1 MRVLATVGFS
11 FAAGLFLTLLPWDG
25 WQLYAAGA
33 LALASLLWA
42 LLGRGTPHLR
52 RVLLVLLPLM
62 VSLLYFSAY
71 RALVRQPVQALCGG
85 EHDFSAAVCDWPEAT
100 ERGAKVTI
108 RLHGLLGAKAVY
120 YGDDDLL
127 SLCPGDALS
136 GTAWWN
142 DVAAIGDGDLRQFS
156 SRGVYALLYDRDTLT
171 VQPAPDMP
179 LGYAPQYAAKALRD
193 KLAQLWDDPSVLGF
207 LTAELTGDKSLLPE
221 SDYVAMQE
229 TGLAHIFAVSGL
241 HCAFLVT
248 LLSLLIPPTHR
259 RTLCAVASAVL
270 VFYMLLTGLSP
281 SVARACV
288 MQLFLLSAP
297 LFRRGSD
304 PLTSLAAA
312 LTVILLVN
320 PHAVGSVSLQL
331 SFAATLG
338 MVLLSGRL
346 YKSFTGWYRGRN
358 RAVRA
363 ALSFLTA
370 NLAATLGALVFTA
383 PLTAYYF
390 NILSL
395 VAPLAGLLAV
405 PAAGYA
411 FMSAFVSALLGLVWT
426 PLGHLAGYVPLLL
439 VKYILWVAHL
449 LLAVPY
455 HAVYFTNVYLRVWLL
470 YVYAAFLGCA
480 VTPDGK
486 RKYALA
492 SALTVLTLAACLW
505 LNSRWQQYGAFR
517 AAVLDVGQGESV
529 ALCSGSEAALVDCG
543 SSNSYVDAGSVAA
556 DALQSAGIRRL
567 SAVIVTHYHA
577 DHTNGLTEVLTRLP
591 VDTLYLPD
599 IEDEYGVRDR
609 LVSLAAHQGADVVF
623 VTEPTRIALG
633 EAVLTVYPPLL
644 TTGDLNEQGLTAL
657 ATAGDF
663 DLLITGDMA
672 GQTEQL
678 LAQTYPLP
686 DVEVLVVSHHGS
698 RYSSDE
704 SFLRAITPDN
714 AVISVGDNRYGH
726 PAEETLRRL
735 QAVGATVWRTDQQGS
750 IRIIIDRQG
759 YALVDR

>member
-100 ERGAKVTI
+100 EHGAKVTI

-127 SLCPGDALS
+127 SLRPGDALS

-320 PHAVGSVSLQL
+320 PYAVGSVSLQL

-358 RAVRA
+358 RAVRV
-363 ALSFLTA
+363 ALSFLAA

-505 LNSRWQQYGAFR
+505 LNSHWQQYGAFR

-750 IRIIIDRQG
+750 IRIIID
-759 YALVDR
+759 

>member
-127 SLCPGDALS
+127 SLRPGDALS

-320 PHAVGSVSLQL
+320 PYAVGSVSLQL

-358 RAVRA
+358 RAVRT
-363 ALSFLTA
+363 ALSFLAA

-470 YVYAAFLGCA
+470 YAYAAFLGCA

>member
-127 SLCPGDALS
+127 SLRPGDALS

-320 PHAVGSVSLQL
+320 PYAVGSVSLQL

-363 ALSFLTA
+363 ALSFLAA

-470 YVYAAFLGCA
+470 YVYTAFLGCA

-750 IRIIIDRQG
+750 IRIIID
-759 YALVDR
+759 

>member
-52 RVLLVLLPLM
+52 RVLLMLLPLM

-100 ERGAKVTI
+100 EHGAKVTI

-127 SLCPGDALS
+127 SLRPGDVLS

-320 PHAVGSVSLQL
+320 PYAVGSVSLQL

-346 YKSFTGWYRGRN
+346 YKSFTAWYRGRN

-363 ALSFLTA
+363 ALSFLAA

-426 PLGHLAGYVPLLL
+426 PLGLLAGYVPLLL

-623 VTEPTRIALG
+623 VTGPTRIALG

-726 PAEETLRRL
+726 PAEETFRRL

-750 IRIIIDRQG
+750 IRIIID
-759 YALVDR
+759 

>member
-62 VSLLYFSAY
+62 VSLLYFTAY

-100 ERGAKVTI
+100 EHGAKVTI
-108 RLHGLLGAKAVY
+108 RLHGFPGAKAVY

-127 SLCPGDALS
+127 SLRPGDALS

-156 SRGVYALLYDRDTLT
+156 SRSVYALLYDRDTLT

-320 PHAVGSVSLQL
+320 PYAVGSVSLQL

-346 YKSFTGWYRGRN
+346 YKSFTAWYGGRN
-358 RAVRA
+358 RAVKA
-363 ALSFLTA
+363 VLYFVAA

-426 PLGHLAGYVPLLL
+426 PLGHIAGYVPFLL
-439 VKYILWVAHL
+439 VKYILWAAHL

-750 IRIIIDRQG
+750 IRIIID
-759 YALVDR
+759 

>member
-100 ERGAKVTI
+100 EHGAKVTI

-127 SLCPGDALS
+127 SLRPGDALS

-320 PHAVGSVSLQL
+320 PYAVGSVSLQL

-363 ALSFLTA
+363 ALSFLAA

-426 PLGHLAGYVPLLL
+426 PLGLLAGYVPLLL

-750 IRIIIDRQG
+750 IRIIID
-759 YALVDR
+759 

>member
-11 FAAGLFLTLLPWDG
+11 FAAGLFLTLLPWDD

-42 LLGRGTPHLR
+42 LLGRRTPHFR

-100 ERGAKVTI
+100 EHGAKVTI
-108 RLHGLLGAKAVY
+108 RLHGLPGAKAVY

-127 SLCPGDALS
+127 SLRPGDALS

-207 LTAELTGDKSLLPE
+207 LTAEFTGDKSLLPE

-248 LLSLLIPPTHR
+248 LLSLLIPPTRR

-320 PHAVGSVSLQL
+320 PYAVGSVSLQL

-346 YKSFTGWYRGRN
+346 YKSFTAWYGGRN

-363 ALSFLTA
+363 ALSFPAA

-439 VKYILWVAHL
+439 VKYILWAAHL

-470 YVYAAFLGCA
+470 YVYAAFIGCA

-704 SFLRAITPDN
+704 SFLRAVTPDN

-735 QAVGATVWRTDQQGS
+735 QAVGAAVWRTDQQGS
-750 IRIIIDRQG
+750 IRITVNG
-759 YALVDR
+759 G

>member
-100 ERGAKVTI
+100 EHGAKVTI
-108 RLHGLLGAKAVY
+108 RLHGLPGAKAVY

-127 SLCPGDALS
+127 SLRPGDALS

-221 SDYVAMQE
+221 EDYVAMQE

-320 PHAVGSVSLQL
+320 PYAVGSVSLQL

-358 RAVRA
+358 RAVRV
-363 ALSFLTA
+363 ALFFPAA

-426 PLGHLAGYVPLLL
+426 PLGHLAGYVPFLL

-449 LLAVPY
+449 LLAIPY

-735 QAVGATVWRTDQQGS
+735 QAVGVTVWRTDQQGS
-750 IRIIIDRQG
+750 IRIIID
-759 YALVDR
+759 

>member
-127 SLCPGDALS
+127 SLRPGDALS

-320 PHAVGSVSLQL
+320 PYAVGSVSLQL

-358 RAVRA
+358 RAVRV
-363 ALSFLTA
+363 ALSFPAA

-390 NILSL
+390 NLLSL

-439 VKYILWVAHL
+439 VKYILWAAHL

-591 VDTLYLPD
+591 VDILYLPD

-609 LVSLAAHQGADVVF
+609 LISLAAHQGADVVF

-633 EAVLTVYPPLL
+633 EAALTVYPPLL

-750 IRIIIDRQG
+750 IRIIID
-759 YALVDR
+759 

>member
-42 LLGRGTPHLR
+42 LLGRGTPHFHR
-52 RVLLVLLPLM
+52 ILLVLLPLM

-100 ERGAKVTI
+100 EHGAKVTI
-108 RLHGLLGAKAVY
+108 RLHGLPGAKAVY

-127 SLCPGDALS
+127 SLRPGDALS

-193 KLAQLWDDPSVLGF
+193 KLAQLWNDPSVLGF

-270 VFYMLLTGLSP
+270 LFYMLLTGLSP

-320 PHAVGSVSLQL
+320 PYAVGSVSLQL

-346 YKSFTGWYRGRN
+346 YKSFTAWYRGRN

-363 ALSFLTA
+363 ALSFLAA

-411 FMSAFVSALLGLVWT
+411 FMSAFVSALLGFVWT
-426 PLGHLAGYVPLLL
+426 PLGLLAGYVPFLL
-439 VKYILWVAHL
+439 VKYILWAAHL

-672 GQTEQL
+672 EQTEQL

-704 SFLRAITPDN
+704 DFLRAVTPDN

-750 IRIIIDRQG
+750 IRIIID
-759 YALVDR
+759 

>member
-100 ERGAKVTI
+100 EHGAKVTI
-108 RLHGLLGAKAVY
+108 RLHGFPGAKAVY

-127 SLCPGDALS
+127 SLRPGDALS

-156 SRGVYALLYDRDTLT
+156 SRGIYALLYDRDTLT

-320 PHAVGSVSLQL
+320 PYAVGSASLQL

-363 ALSFLTA
+363 ALSFLAA

-750 IRIIIDRQG
+750 IRIIID
-759 YALVDR
+759 

>member
-100 ERGAKVTI
+100 EHGAKVTI

-127 SLCPGDALS
+127 SLRPGDALS

-156 SRGVYALLYDRDTLT
+156 SRGVYALLYDCDTLT

-320 PHAVGSVSLQL
+320 PYAVGSVSLQL

-338 MVLLSGRL
+338 MVLLAGRL

-363 ALSFLTA
+363 ALSFLAA

-470 YVYAAFLGCA
+470 YVYTAFLGCA

-577 DHTNGLTEVLTRLP
+577 DHTNGLTEVLTRLS

-678 LAQTYPLP
+678 LAQTYLLP

-750 IRIIIDRQG
+750 IRIIID
-759 YALVDR
+759 

>member
-127 SLCPGDALS
+127 SLRPGDALS

-193 KLAQLWDDPSVLGF
+193 KLARLWDDPSVLGF

-320 PHAVGSVSLQL
+320 PYAVGSVSLQL

-363 ALSFLTA
+363 ALSFLAA
-370 NLAATLGALVFTA
+370 NLAATLGTLVFTA

-390 NILSL
+390 NLLSL

-577 DHTNGLTEVLTRLP
+577 DHTNGLTEVLTRLS

-750 IRIIIDRQG
+750 IRIIID
-759 YALVDR
+759 

>member
-108 RLHGLLGAKAVY
+108 RLRGLLGAKAVY

-127 SLCPGDALS
+127 SLRPGDALS

-312 LTVILLVN
+312 LTAILLVN
-320 PHAVGSVSLQL
+320 PYAVGSVSLQL

-346 YKSFTGWYRGRN
+346 YKSFTGWYRGRS
-358 RAVRA
+358 RAVRV
-363 ALSFLTA
+363 ALSFLAA

-609 LVSLAAHQGADVVF
+609 LISLAAHQGADVVF

-633 EAVLTVYPPLL
+633 EADLTVYPPLL

-750 IRIIIDRQG
+750 IRIIID
-759 YALVDR
+759 

>member
-100 ERGAKVTI
+100 EHGAKVTI

-127 SLCPGDALS
+127 SLRPGDALS

-221 SDYVAMQE
+221 PDYVAMQE

-248 LLSLLIPPTHR
+248 LLSLLIPPTHC

-320 PHAVGSVSLQL
+320 PYAVGSVSLQL

-358 RAVRA
+358 RAVRV
-363 ALSFLTA
+363 ALFFPAA

-390 NILSL
+390 NVLSL

-426 PLGHLAGYVPLLL
+426 PLGLLAGYVPLLL
-439 VKYILWVAHL
+439 VKYILWVARL

-750 IRIIIDRQG
+750 IRIIID
-759 YALVDR
+759 

>member
-127 SLCPGDALS
+127 SLRPGDALS

-179 LGYAPQYAAKALRD
+179 LDYAPQYAAKALRD

-297 LFRRGSD
+297 LFRRGND

-320 PHAVGSVSLQL
+320 PYAVGSVSLQL

-338 MVLLSGRL
+338 MVLLAGRL

-363 ALSFLTA
+363 ALSFLAA

-470 YVYAAFLGCA
+470 YVYTAFLGCA

-505 LNSRWQQYGAFR
+505 LNSRWQHGAFR

-633 EAVLTVYPPLL
+633 EAILTVYPPLL

-750 IRIIIDRQG
+750 IRIIID
-759 YALVDR
+759 

>member
-1 MRVLATVGFS
+1 MRVLATAGFS

-52 RVLLVLLPLM
+52 RVLLVLLPLTF
-62 VSLLYFSAY
+62 SLLYFSAY

-108 RLHGLLGAKAVY
+108 RLHSLLGAKAVY

-127 SLCPGDALS
+127 SLRPGDALS

-320 PHAVGSVSLQL
+320 PYAVGSVSLQL

-363 ALSFLTA
+363 ALSFLAA

-426 PLGHLAGYVPLLL
+426 PLGLLAGYVPLLL

-609 LVSLAAHQGADVVF
+609 LISLAAHQGADVVF

-678 LAQTYPLP
+678 LAQTYLLP

-750 IRIIIDRQG
+750 IRIIID
-759 YALVDR
+759 

>member
-127 SLCPGDALS
+127 SLRPGDALS

-320 PHAVGSVSLQL
+320 PYAVGSVSLQL

-363 ALSFLTA
+363 ALFFPAA

-505 LNSRWQQYGAFR
+505 LNSHWQQYGAFR

-750 IRIIIDRQG
+750 IRIIID
-759 YALVDR
+759 

>member
-62 VSLLYFSAY
+62 ISLLYFSAY

-127 SLCPGDALS
+127 SLRPGDALS

-320 PHAVGSVSLQL
+320 PYAVGSVSLQL

-363 ALSFLTA
+363 ALFFPAA

-609 LVSLAAHQGADVVF
+609 LVSLAAHQGANVVF

-644 TTGDLNEQGLTAL
+644 TTGDLNEQELTAL

-750 IRIIIDRQG
+750 IRIIID
-759 YALVDR
+759 

>member
-127 SLCPGDALS
+127 SLRPGDALS

-320 PHAVGSVSLQL
+320 PYAVGSVSLQL

-363 ALSFLTA
+363 ALSFLAA

-426 PLGHLAGYVPLLL
+426 PLGLLAGYVPLLL

-577 DHTNGLTEVLTRLP
+577 DHTNGLTEVLTRLS

-633 EAVLTVYPPLL
+633 EAILTVYPPLL

-750 IRIIIDRQG
+750 IRIIID
-759 YALVDR
+759 

>member
-71 RALVRQPVQALCGG
+71 RVLVRQPVQALCGG

-127 SLCPGDALS
+127 SLRPGDALS

-320 PHAVGSVSLQL
+320 PYAVGSVSLQL

-358 RAVRA
+358 RAVRV
-363 ALSFLTA
+363 ALFFPAA

-390 NILSL
+390 NLLSL

-567 SAVIVTHYHA
+567 SAMIVTHYHA

-750 IRIIIDRQG
+750 IRIIID
-759 YALVDR
+759 

>member
-1 MRVLATVGFS
+1 MRVLATAGFS

-127 SLCPGDALS
+127 SLRPGDALS

-320 PHAVGSVSLQL
+320 PYAVGSVSLQL

-338 MVLLSGRL
+338 MVLLAGRL

-363 ALSFLTA
+363 ALFFPAA

-426 PLGHLAGYVPLLL
+426 PLGLLAGYVPLLL

-577 DHTNGLTEVLTRLP
+577 DHTNGLTEVLTRLS

-678 LAQTYPLP
+678 LAQTYLLP

-750 IRIIIDRQG
+750 IRIIID
-759 YALVDR
+759 

>member
-100 ERGAKVTI
+100 EHGAKVTI

-127 SLCPGDALS
+127 SLRPGDALS

-320 PHAVGSVSLQL
+320 PYAVGSVSLQL

-338 MVLLSGRL
+338 MVLLAGRL

-363 ALSFLTA
+363 ALSFLAA

-470 YVYAAFLGCA
+470 YVYTAFLGCA

-577 DHTNGLTEVLTRLP
+577 DHTNGLTEVLTRLS

-633 EAVLTVYPPLL
+633 EAILTVYPPLL

-750 IRIIIDRQG
+750 IRIIID
-759 YALVDR
+759 

>member
-127 SLCPGDALS
+127 SLRPGDALS

-320 PHAVGSVSLQL
+320 PYAVGSVSLQL

-338 MVLLSGRL
+338 MVLLAGRL

-363 ALSFLTA
+363 ALSFLAA

-470 YVYAAFLGCA
+470 YVYTAFLGCA

-750 IRIIIDRQG
+750 IRIIID
-759 YALVDR
+759 

>member
-1 MRVLATVGFS
+1 MRVLATAGFS

-127 SLCPGDALS
+127 SLRPGDALS

-320 PHAVGSVSLQL
+320 PYAVGSVSLQL

-363 ALSFLTA
+363 ALFFPAA

-750 IRIIIDRQG
+750 IRIIID
-759 YALVDR
+759 

>member
-11 FAAGLFLTLLPWDG
+11 FAVGLFLTLLPWDG

-52 RVLLVLLPLM
+52 RVLLALLPLM

-127 SLCPGDALS
+127 SLRPGDALS

-320 PHAVGSVSLQL
+320 PYAVGSVSLQL

-363 ALSFLTA
+363 ALSFLAA

-390 NILSL
+390 NLLSL

-567 SAVIVTHYHA
+567 SAMIVTHYHA

-750 IRIIIDRQG
+750 IRIIID
-759 YALVDR
+759 

>member
-1 MRVLATVGFS
+1 MRVLATAGFS

-33 LALASLLWA
+33 LALASILWA

-100 ERGAKVTI
+100 EHGAKVTI

-127 SLCPGDALS
+127 SLRPGDALS

-320 PHAVGSVSLQL
+320 PYAVGSVSLQL

-363 ALSFLTA
+363 ALSFLAA

-439 VKYILWVAHL
+439 VKYILWAAHL

-735 QAVGATVWRTDQQGS
+735 QAVGAAVWRTDQQGS
-750 IRIIIDRQG
+750 IRIIID
-759 YALVDR
+759 

>member
-108 RLHGLLGAKAVY
+108 RLHGLLGAKTVY

-127 SLCPGDALS
+127 SLRPGDALS

-207 LTAELTGDKSLLPE
+207 LAAELTGDKSLLPE

-320 PHAVGSVSLQL
+320 PYAVGSVSLQL

-358 RAVRA
+358 RAVRT
-363 ALSFLTA
+363 ALSFPAA

-390 NILSL
+390 NLLSL
-395 VAPLAGLLAV
+395 AAPLAGLLAV

-543 SSNSYVDAGSVAA
+543 RSNAYVDAGSVAA

-750 IRIIIDRQG
+750 IRIIID
-759 YALVDR
+759 

>member
-127 SLCPGDALS
+127 SLRPGDALS

-320 PHAVGSVSLQL
+320 PYAVGSVSLQL

-346 YKSFTGWYRGRN
+346 YKSFTAWYRGRN
-358 RAVRA
+358 RAVRV
-363 ALSFLTA
+363 ALSFLAA

-750 IRIIIDRQG
+750 IRIIID
-759 YALVDR
+759 

>member
-1 MRVLATVGFS
+1 MRVLATAGFS

-33 LALASLLWA
+33 LALASILWA

-52 RVLLVLLPLM
+52 RVLLVLLSLM

-100 ERGAKVTI
+100 EHGAKVTI

-127 SLCPGDALS
+127 SLRPGDVLS

-320 PHAVGSVSLQL
+320 PYAVGSVSLQL

-363 ALSFLTA
+363 ALSFLAA

-390 NILSL
+390 NLLSL

-567 SAVIVTHYHA
+567 SAVIVSHYHA

-735 QAVGATVWRTDQQGS
+735 QAVGAAVWRTDQQGS
-750 IRIIIDRQG
+750 IRIIID
-759 YALVDR
+759 

>member
-127 SLCPGDALS
+127 SLRPGDALS

-312 LTVILLVN
+312 LTVILLAN
-320 PHAVGSVSLQL
+320 PYAVGSVSLQL

-358 RAVRA
+358 RAVRV
-363 ALSFLTA
+363 ALFFLAA

-567 SAVIVTHYHA
+567 SSMIVTHYHA

-686 DVEVLVVSHHGS
+686 NVEVLVVSHHGS

-750 IRIIIDRQG
+750 IRITVNG
-759 YALVDR
+759 G

>member
-62 VSLLYFSAY
+62 ASLLYFSAY

-127 SLCPGDALS
+127 SLRPGDALS

-320 PHAVGSVSLQL
+320 PYAVGSVSLQL

-363 ALSFLTA
+363 ALFFPAA

-505 LNSRWQQYGAFR
+505 LNSHWQQYGAFR

-591 VDTLYLPD
+591 VDILYLPD

-609 LVSLAAHQGADVVF
+609 LISLAAHQGADVVF

-678 LAQTYPLP
+678 LAQTYLLP

-750 IRIIIDRQG
+750 IRIIID
-759 YALVDR
+759 

>member
-127 SLCPGDALS
+127 SLRPGDALS

-320 PHAVGSVSLQL
+320 PYAVGSVSLQL

-358 RAVRA
+358 RAVRV
-363 ALSFLTA
+363 ALFFPAA

-390 NILSL
+390 NLLSL

-750 IRIIIDRQG
+750 IRIIID
-759 YALVDR
+759 

>member
-1 MRVLATVGFS
+1 MRVLATIGFS

-42 LLGRGTPHLR
+42 LLGRGTPHFR

-100 ERGAKVTI
+100 EHGAKVTI

-127 SLCPGDALS
+127 SLRPGDALS

-320 PHAVGSVSLQL
+320 PYAVGSVSLQL

-358 RAVRA
+358 RAVRV
-363 ALSFLTA
+363 ALFFPAA

-426 PLGHLAGYVPLLL
+426 PLGHLAGYLPLLL

-449 LLAVPY
+449 LLAIPY

-750 IRIIIDRQG
+750 IRIIID
-759 YALVDR
+759 

>member
-120 YGDDDLL
+120 YGDDGLL
-127 SLCPGDALS
+127 SLRPGDALS

-320 PHAVGSVSLQL
+320 PYAVGSVSLQL

-346 YKSFTGWYRGRN
+346 YKSCTGWYRGRN

-363 ALSFLTA
+363 ALSFLAA

-426 PLGHLAGYVPLLL
+426 PLGLLAGYVPLLL

-470 YVYAAFLGCA
+470 YVYAAFLGGA

-704 SFLRAITPDN
+704 SFLRAVTPDN

-750 IRIIIDRQG
+750 IRITVNG
-759 YALVDR
+759 G

>member
-1 MRVLATVGFS
+1 MRVLATAGFS

-127 SLCPGDALS
+127 SLRPGDALS

-320 PHAVGSVSLQL
+320 PYAVGSVSLQL

-358 RAVRA
+358 RAVRT
-363 ALSFLTA
+363 ALSFLAA

-390 NILSL
+390 NLLSL

-470 YVYAAFLGCA
+470 YVYTAFLGCA

-633 EAVLTVYPPLL
+633 EAALTVYPPLL

-750 IRIIIDRQG
+750 IRIIID
-759 YALVDR
+759 

>member
-42 LLGRGTPHLR
+42 LLGRKTPHFR
-52 RVLLVLLPLM
+52 RVLLLLLPLTF
-62 VSLLYFSAY
+62 SLLYFTAY
-71 RALVRQPVQALCGG
+71 RALIRQPVQALCGG

-100 ERGAKVTI
+100 EHGAKVTI
-108 RLHGLLGAKAVY
+108 RLHGFPGAKAVY
-120 YGDDDLL
+120 YGDDGLL
-127 SLCPGDALS
+127 SLRPGDALS

-156 SRGVYALLYDRDTLT
+156 SRSVYALLYDRDTLT
-171 VQPAPDMP
+171 VQPAQDMP
-179 LGYAPQYAAKALRD
+179 LGYAPQYAAKALWD

-221 SDYVAMQE
+221 EDYVAMQE

-248 LLSLLIPPTHR
+248 LLSLLIPPTR
-259 RTLCAVASAVL
+259 RRALCAVASAVL

-320 PHAVGSVSLQL
+320 PYAVGSVSLQL

-346 YKSFTGWYRGRN
+346 YKSFTAWYGGRN
-358 RAVRA
+358 RTVKAV
-363 ALSFLTA
+363 LSFVAA

-411 FMSAFVSALLGLVWT
+411 FMSAFISALLGFLWT

-439 VKYILWVAHL
+439 VKYILWAAHL
-449 LLAVPY
+449 LLAIPY

-470 YVYAAFLGCA
+470 YVYAAFIGCA

-505 LNSRWQQYGAFR
+505 LNVHWQRYGTFSAT
-517 AAVLDVGQGESV
+517 VLDVGQGESV
-529 ALCSGSEAALVDCG
+529 ALRSGGETALVDCG

-567 SAVIVTHYHA
+567 SGVVVTHYHA

-591 VDTLYLPD
+591 VDILYLPD
-599 IEDEYGVRDR
+599 IQDEYGVRDR
-609 LVSLAAHQGADVVF
+609 LVSLAERLGVAVVF

-686 DVEVLVVSHHGS
+686 DLEVLVVSHHGS

-704 SFLRAITPDN
+704 DFLRAVTPDN
-714 AVISVGDNRYGH
+714 AIISVGDNRYGH

-735 QAVGATVWRTDQQGS
+735 QAVGAAVWRTDQQGS
-750 IRIIIDRQG
+750 IRITID
-759 YALVDR
+759 

>member
-127 SLCPGDALS
+127 SLRPGDALS

-259 RTLCAVASAVL
+259 RTLCVVASAVL

-320 PHAVGSVSLQL
+320 PYAVGSVSLQL

-358 RAVRA
+358 RAVRVV
-363 ALSFLTA
+363 LSFLAA

-390 NILSL
+390 NLLSL

-411 FMSAFVSALLGLVWT
+411 FMSAFVSTLLGLVWT

-750 IRIIIDRQG
+750 IRIIID
-759 YALVDR
+759 

>member
-42 LLGRGTPHLR
+42 LLGRGMPHLR

-127 SLCPGDALS
+127 SLRPGDALS

-320 PHAVGSVSLQL
+320 PYAVGSVSLQL

-363 ALSFLTA
+363 ALSFPAA

-623 VTEPTRIALG
+623 VTEPARIALG

-686 DVEVLVVSHHGS
+686 NVEVLVVSHHGS

-750 IRIIIDRQG
+750 IRIIID
-759 YALVDR
+759 